1 MKFNKLFRDFLK
13 TFQNLP
19 YHTSKYTH
27 LYREVHENV
36 FDDILSL
43 NFWKLPNDSTCY
55 KFSFE
60 AIFQIDNGL
69 FQAAFWLGIRTLLS
83 KVLIKYF
90 SNIHSKL
97 SRLKK
102 LVKTKLLNIQSI

>member
-19 YHTSKYTH
+19 YHTSKYTQ

-43 NFWKLPNDSTCY
+43 NF
-55 KFSFE
+55 
-60 AIFQIDNGL
+60 
-69 FQAAFWLGIRTLLS
+69 
-83 KVLIKYF
+83 
-90 SNIHSKL
+90 
-97 SRLKK
+97 
-102 LVKTKLLNIQSI
+102 